1 MADGAP
7 ALSDLLRQAHHLIG
21 VQREIVGPVRYLG
34 GLPALEDAKWKGG
47 DEQSAADLEV
57 APPREDAAPSTGV
70 LQSAPTDDLDAEP
83 PGLEAG
89 PEVSALEDGPP
100 AERHPSALEDGP
112 EREGVLEPVLALEA
126 EPGGF
131 ALEGAP
137 PSADTAEPAA
147 PAAVDNSTSTTDDVP
162 DLFGALPDPSLDES
176 LSPYERIE
184 ALIPED
190 SPLHGMT
197 SLDEVYAWLSETELV
212 PIDKERI
219 NPVLG
224 TGDPNA
230 DLMVI
235 GEAPGADEDRQGIPF
250 VGRSG
255 QLLDKILEA
264 VLFKREEV
272 YICNILKSRPP
283 NNRDPLPEE
292 VEAHMPILYK
302 QIALVRPKVLLAV
315 GKSAGN
321 GLLGKKSSLGS
332 LRGTFQDFYGL
343 PLLVTYHPAALLRN
357 PQWKRPTWED
367 VKLLRTRY
375 DQLTE
380 A

>member
-1 MADGAP
+1 MSAP
-7 ALSDLLRQAHHLIG
+7 PISVDTALRDARAILTL
-21 VQREIVGPVRYLG
+21 QREIIGPRRFLAG
-34 GLPALEDAKWKGG
+34 SEGSPAPAPLPPAAEDAP
-47 DEQSAADLEV
+47 
-57 APPREDAAPSTGV
+57 APGAQPAPTDAAPADALDAATSETVPPVAASPGAD
-70 LQSAPTDDLDAEP
+70 LPADPASPGEAATDD
-83 PGLEAG
+83 
-89 PEVSALEDGPP
+89 S
-100 AERHPSALEDGP
+100 
-112 EREGVLEPVLALEA
+112 
-126 EPGGF
+126 
-131 ALEGAP
+131 
-137 PSADTAEPAA
+137 
-147 PAAVDNSTSTTDDVP
+147 DNVP
-162 DLFGALPDPSLDES
+162 DLFGALPDPSMDET

-184 ALIPED
+184 ALIPEGH
-190 SPLHGMT
+190 PLHDLD
-197 SLDEVYAWLSETELV
+197 SLEEVYAWLSETVLV
-212 PIDKERI
+212 PIDEERI

-235 GEAPGADEDRQGIPF
+235 GEAPGADEDRQGEPF

-264 VLFKREEV
+264 VLFKRSEV

-283 NNRDPLPEE
+283 NNRDPLAEE

-321 GLLGKKSSLGS
+321 GLLGKKSSLAS

-375 DQLTE
+375 DQLVGDK
-380 A
+380 

>member
-1 MADGAP
+1 MSDRLISLDT
-7 ALSDLLRQAHHLIG
+7 ALREARAVLTL
-21 VQREIVGPVRYLG
+21 QREILGPTRFLAG
-34 GLPALEDAKWKGG
+34 SPDLAL
-47 DEQSAADLEV
+47 
-57 APPREDAAPSTGV
+57 APHAAAPETETRDPQPVESPARPPDSPDA
-70 LQSAPTDDLDAEP
+70 LQPDDGLSTDD
-83 PGLEAG
+83 
-89 PEVSALEDGPP
+89 S
-100 AERHPSALEDGP
+100 
-112 EREGVLEPVLALEA
+112 
-126 EPGGF
+126 
-131 ALEGAP
+131 
-137 PSADTAEPAA
+137 
-147 PAAVDNSTSTTDDVP
+147 DVP
-162 DLFGALPDPSLDES
+162 DLFGALPDPSQDET

-184 ALIPED
+184 SLIPEGH
-190 SPLHGMT
+190 PLHDLT
-197 SLDEVYAWLSETELV
+197 SLDEVRDWLAETILV
-212 PIDKERI
+212 PIDQDRI

-224 TGDPNA
+224 TGDPDA

-235 GEAPGADEDRQGIPF
+235 GEAPGADEDRKGEPF

-264 VLFKREEV
+264 VLFKRPEV
-272 YICNILKSRPP
+272 YIANILKSRPP

-292 VEAHMPILYK
+292 VEAHIPVLYK

-321 GLLGKKSSLGS
+321 GLLNKKASLSS

-375 DQLTE
+375 DQLTRNE
-380 A
+380 E

>member
-1 MADGAP
+1 MSAP
-7 ALSDLLRQAHHLIG
+7 PISVDTALREARAILAL
-21 VQREIVGPVRYLG
+21 QREILGPRRFLI
-34 GLPALEDAKWKGG
+34 
-47 DEQSAADLEV
+47 
-57 APPREDAAPSTGV
+57 
-70 LQSAPTDDLDAEP
+70 
-83 PGLEAG
+83 
-89 PEVSALEDGPP
+89 
-100 AERHPSALEDGP
+100 GP
-112 EREGVLEPVLALEA
+112 ERPPASGPEAPAARDAPAPDAPTLPATAPLPLASEA
-126 EPGGF
+126 D
-131 ALEGAP
+131 
-137 PSADTAEPAA
+137 PSADSASRDEAA
-147 PAAVDNSTSTTDDVP
+147 TDDSDDVP
-162 DLFGALPDPSLDES
+162 DLFGALPDPSQDET

-184 ALIPED
+184 ALIPEGH
-190 SPLHGMT
+190 PLHDLN
-197 SLDEVYAWLSETELV
+197 SLEEVYAWLSETVLV
-212 PIDKERI
+212 PIDEDRM

-224 TGDPNA
+224 TGDPDA

-235 GEAPGADEDRQGIPF
+235 GEAPGADEDRQGEPF

-264 VLFKREEV
+264 VLFKRPEV

-302 QIALVRPKVLLAV
+302 QIALVRPRVLLAV

-321 GLLGKKSSLGS
+321 GLLGKKSSLAS

-375 DQLTE
+375 DQLVGGQ
-380 A
+380 

>member
-1 MADGAP
+1 MPDRP
-7 ALSDLLRQAHHLIG
+7 LSLDVALREARAVLSM
-21 VQREIVGPVRYLG
+21 QRAIVGPTRFLAGSVVDG
-34 GLPALEDAKWKGG
+34 PAA
-47 DEQSAADLEV
+47 SPPAAAAAPRPPVPETPADP
-57 APPREDAAPSTGV
+57 APPARPPDAAPDPPPPDE
-70 LQSAPTDDLDAEP
+70 APTDD
-83 PGLEAG
+83 
-89 PEVSALEDGPP
+89 S
-100 AERHPSALEDGP
+100 
-112 EREGVLEPVLALEA
+112 
-126 EPGGF
+126 
-131 ALEGAP
+131 
-137 PSADTAEPAA
+137 
-147 PAAVDNSTSTTDDVP
+147 DVP
-162 DLFGALPDPSLDES
+162 DLFGALPDPSQDPS

-184 ALIPED
+184 ALIPEGH
-190 SPLHGMT
+190 PLHDMT
-197 SLDEVYAWLSETELV
+197 SLQEVYDWLSETVLV
-212 PIDKERI
+212 PIDRDRI

-235 GEAPGADEDRQGIPF
+235 GEAPGADEDRQGEPF

-272 YICNILKSRPP
+272 YIANILKSRPP

-292 VEAHMPILYK
+292 VAAHIPVLYK

-321 GLLGKKSSLGS
+321 GLLGKNASLAS
-332 LRGTFQDFYGL
+332 LRGTFQDYYGL

-375 DQLTE
+375 DQLVG